1 MGHGSLLSYA
11 QAIDY
16 LNDNVTGIVNIVEAY
31 GYSYTDNCLV
41 SSYTGLPTIFGWYTH
56 EWLWRFQGV
65 LDNNELV
72 QDKEKPDLWQEIIN
86 PRRFAVEQIYTS
98 TDVLLVQSYLN
109 QYEVKYIIVGLLE
122 RNVFPNI
129 QDDLIKSHGQIV
141 FETND
146 LYIVKVNS

>member
-1 MGHGSLLSYA
+1 M
-11 QAIDY
+11 
-16 LNDNVTGIVNIVEAY
+16 VT
-31 GYSYTDNCLV
+31 
-41 SSYTGLPTIFGWYTH
+41 
-56 EWLWRFQGV
+56 
-65 LDNNELV
+65 V